1 MKNNVIIPIMDV
13 FSLIHVNIFFL
24 DMTIFDSFLNNYF

>member
-13 FSLIHVNIFFL
+13 FSLIHVNIFL
-24 DMTIFDSFLNNYF
+24 DMTIFDSSLNNYF